1 VTDSLAKAR
10 RDLWRASKK
19 YRRLHGMVG
28 RTVWAADSR
37 WLAHRSIVGEPAA
50 GLGETMGR
58 KGIVEVLTSFT
69 AEASARPWAWER
81 SGAYVLVGQPNW
93 PSKPER
99 GVSDCSTVRCWFD
112 GDTFEALRRCVVLA
126 AVDQPRSM
134 RLDPWRG
141 AVSWWHPRGYPVAV
155 LLGLRVPVEVKVLP

>member
-1 VTDSLAKAR
+1 MTDSLAKAR

-50 GLGETMGR
+50 GRGDDGPEGHRRGAHLVHGRGIGSSLGVGA
-58 KGIVEVLTSFT
+58 L
-69 AEASARPWAWER
+69 
-81 SGAYVLVGQPNW
+81 GAYVLVGQPNW

-112 GDTFEALRRCVVLA
+112 GDTFEALRRCVVLPPSTSRGRCGSTRGVGPCRGGIRA
-126 AVDQPRSM
+126 ATRWRCCTGCGSRS
-134 RLDPWRG
+134 
-141 AVSWWHPRGYPVAV
+141 
-155 LLGLRVPVEVKVLP
+155 K